1 MIQNAEMLFRAT
13 GIGKRFAVPVLEDAH
28 LEILAGEIHGLLGAN
43 GAGKS
48 TFSKIIAGMY
58 RADAGQME
66 LAGAAYA
73 PHSKRDAESR
83 GVQIVHQELGRIA
96 SLTVAENLF
105 LGRLP
110 NRLGIISR
118 RKLHRE
124 TRDVLARFDL
134 GDLDPDQ
141 LVQGLG
147 VGTQQML
154 EIAAALI
161 RPGRLLVLDEP
172 TAALSAKEVDHLFV
186 WLEERKRNGAGI
198 IYISHRLDEVLRI
211 ADRVTVLRDGHVA
224 YRGTTPREQR
234 PLIQAMAGPEALA
247 VGNTFRTSVRPAVAL
262 EVKNLQSGR
271 AVQGVSFSV
280 QRGERLGIA
289 GLVGAGRTECVEAI
303 FGKRKCEQGEV
314 IVHRDS
320 SLAHE
325 SRDSAQSVQEPFK
338 HPRNAVKAGLALVP
352 EDRKHLGV
360 LLDLSIAAN
369 MTMCRMSQDLAP
381 WSFNIRQV
389 EEMTASDFVKR
400 LDVRCASIEQPVRA
414 LSGGNQQKVAIAK
427 WLATSADVFLFDE
440 PTRGVDVMARHL
452 IYSLLQG
459 LCDAGKG
466 VVMISSD
473 LDELME
479 NCDRICV
486 MSNGRLVSDFERGS
500 WTREQL
506 IAAMFAGFPSKKVL
520 PDHTEE

>member
-1 MIQNAEMLFRAT
+1 MDQNVKLLFRAT
-13 GIGKRFAVPVLEDAH
+13 GIGKRFAVPVLDNVGI
-28 LEILAGEIHGLLGAN
+28 EIRGGEIHGLLGAN

-48 TFSKIIAGMY
+48 TLSKIIAGMH

-66 LAGAAYA
+66 LLGTAYS
-73 PHSKRDAESR
+73 PLNKGEAESR

-110 NRLGIISR
+110 SCLGIISR
-118 RKLHRE
+118 RKLYRDAQ
-124 TRDVLARFDL
+124 DVLARFDL
-134 GDLDPDQ
+134 GELDPDQ

-161 RPGRLLVLDEP
+161 RPGRLLILDEP
-172 TAALSAKEVDHLFV
+172 TAALSAKEVEHLFV

-211 ADRVTVLRDGHVA
+211 ADRVTVLRDGNVA
-224 YRGTTPREQR
+224 YSGATPREQR
-234 PLIQAMAGPEALA
+234 PLIQAMAGPEGLA
-247 VGNTFRTSVRPAVAL
+247 SGNTFRSSLRPTLAL
-262 EVKNLQSGR
+262 EVRNLHSGQ
-271 AVQGVSFSV
+271 AVHGVSFRLH
-280 QRGERLGIA
+280 RGERLGIA

-303 FGKRKCEQGEV
+303 FGKRKCERGEV

-320 SLAHE
+320 TRAAE
-325 SRDSAQSVQEPFK
+325 SRGSMQRARTPFK
-338 HPRNAVKAGLALVP
+338 HPSNAVRAGLALVP

-369 MTMCRMSQDLAP
+369 VTVCKMSQECAP
-381 WSFNIRQV
+381 WSLNIGQFEKR
-389 EEMTASDFVKR
+389 TARDLEQR
-400 LDVRCASIEQPVRA
+400 LDIRCETSEQAVRS

-427 WLATSADVFLFDE
+427 WLATNADIFLFDE
-440 PTRGVDVMARHL
+440 PTRGVDVVARHL
-452 IYSLLQG
+452 IYG
-459 LCDAGKG
+459 LIQELCEAGKG
-466 VVMISSD
+466 VVMVSSD

-486 MSNGRLVSDFERGS
+486 MSNGRLISDFERGS

-506 IAAMFAGFPSKKVL
+506 TAAMFAGFPAKNFS
-520 PDHTEE
+520 